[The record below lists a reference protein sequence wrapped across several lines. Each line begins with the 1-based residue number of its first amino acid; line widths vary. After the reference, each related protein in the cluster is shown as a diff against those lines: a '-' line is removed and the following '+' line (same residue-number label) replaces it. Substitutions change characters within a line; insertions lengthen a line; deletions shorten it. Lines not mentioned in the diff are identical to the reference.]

1 MPQPV
6 GLVSIVGARPA
17 ESAIIGSNVGRNSL
31 GSRRMHTVAPR
42 MDDGLKVFFF
52 YGVTFSIIAALAY
65 VAVLYGN
72 YEKAQEWKRF
82 VKEANRDKE
91 LREV

>member
-1 MPQPV
+1 
-6 GLVSIVGARPA
+6 
-17 ESAIIGSNVGRNSL
+17 
-31 GSRRMHTVAPR
+31 MHAVAPR

-52 YGVTFSIIAALAY
+52 YGLTFSIIAALAY
-65 VAVLYGN
+65 AAVLYGN

-91 LREV
+91 LREVCYSNYNLILLVPRTVIY